1 MSGTEGEVAPRAAG
15 QDGALV
21 ELHALLGRGT
31 RYQGK
36 LFFEGRVR
44 IEGRFEGEIR
54 GEDVLVIGEGAEVD
68 ADVEVGTCIV
78 VGGTLRGNVRARDAI
93 ELHVPAI
100 VIGDLHAPNVFIDRG
115 VQFEGN
121 CRMAPLDTLDTART
135 GGREES

>member
-1 MSGTEGEVAPRAAG
+1 MTTGDASPRASVSARP
-15 QDGALV
+15 DDEPPLV

-31 RYQGK
+31 RYSGK
-36 LFFEGRVR
+36 LAFDGRVR

-54 GEDVLVIGEGAEVD
+54 GEGVLVVGEGAEID

-78 VGGTLRGNVRARDAI
+78 VGGTLRGNVRAREAI
-93 ELHVPAI
+93 ELHVPAV

-121 CRMAPLDTLDTART
+121 CRMAPLDSVVASE
-135 GGREES
+135 GG